1 MVNKGLPEVALSQ
14 VAPELAARL
23 TIYEL
28 DDQCRTRLAE
38 MGPIIRPCLEA
49 ALEGVIRRAGCLPPD
64 IATLWHQH
72 RDAIQRIEL
81 AQFDALL
88 QGRFD
93 AAYLETCRKTVEE
106 ETTLGLEPRA
116 RMNCGAAIIRA
127 AADVIARKYRFS
139 AAAAI
144 ARSNIISQAIL
155 FDIATTSTYYLEW
168 LEKAAA
174 ARRETID
181 EAISDFDGAISGV
194 TQAIKEASGSLTLTS
209 STMQRVTEETLR
221 CMASASTA
229 SGQTTASVE
238 VTMAATEELS
248 SSIDEI
254 GQQTARGLDMARS
267 AVDDAARSSTT
278 IRSLDEAAERIGSV
292 VGLISKIAAQT
303 NLLALN
309 ATIEAARAGE
319 AGKGFA
325 VVASEVKALAS
336 QTSRATE
343 EISAQVTAIQGATKG
358 AVDEIASVAG
368 RIQELTA
375 VSTSIAAAVEQQGQ
389 TTREITSNVQTAV
402 KNTADASVE
411 IRSVEQAASES
422 AAAVQ
427 EIGTWTKRLS
437 SHAQDLETKVSR
449 FFERVRTA

>member
-1 MVNKGLPEVALSQ
+1 VANKWLPEIALSQ
-14 VAPELAARL
+14 IAPELAARL

-38 MGPIIRPCLEA
+38 LGPIIQPHLGA
-49 ALEGVIRRAGCLPPD
+49 ALDGVIARAGCLPPEL
-64 IATLWHQH
+64 AALWHRH
-72 RDAIQRIEL
+72 RDEIRRIEL
-81 AQFDALL
+81 TQFGALL
-88 QGRFD
+88 KGQFD
-93 AAYLETCRKTVEE
+93 AAYLETCRKTIEQ
-106 ETTLGLEPRA
+106 ETALGFEARA
-116 RMNCGAAIIRA
+116 RMNCGAAIARA
-127 AADVIARKYRFS
+127 AADVIAGKYRFS

-144 ARSNIISQAIL
+144 ARSNIVSQAIL
-155 FDIATTSTYYLEW
+155 FDIATTSTYYLQW

-174 ARRETID
+174 TRRKTID
-181 EAISDFDGAISGV
+181 EAISDFDGAINGV
-194 TQAIKEASGSLTLTS
+194 TKAIKEASGSLTLTS

-229 SGQTTASVE
+229 SGRTTTSVE

-248 SSIDEI
+248 SSIHEI
-254 GQQTARGLDMARS
+254 GQQTAHGLDMARS
-267 AVDDAARSSTT
+267 AVVDAARSSNT

-292 VGLISKIAAQT
+292 VDLISKIASQT

-325 VVASEVKALAS
+325 VVASEVKALAN
-336 QTSRATE
+336 QTSRATA
-343 EISAQVTAIQGATKG
+343 EISAQVTAIQDATKG
-358 AVDEIASVAG
+358 AVDEIASIAA

-375 VSTSIAAAVEQQGQ
+375 VSTSIAAAVDQQGT
-389 TTREITSNVQTAV
+389 TTREISSNVQTAV
-402 KNTADASVE
+402 QNTASASVE

-422 AAAVQ
+422 AAAVR

-437 SHAQDLETKVSR
+437 SDAQDLETKVTR
-449 FFERVRTA
+449 FFERVRAA